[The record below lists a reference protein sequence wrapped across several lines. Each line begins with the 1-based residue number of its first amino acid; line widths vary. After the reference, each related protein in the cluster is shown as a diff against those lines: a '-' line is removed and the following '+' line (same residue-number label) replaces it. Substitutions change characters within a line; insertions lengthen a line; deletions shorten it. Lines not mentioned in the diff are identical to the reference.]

1 MLSRGVTMTLN
12 NVHFAVRDLAA
23 ALAWLKEVWHA
34 EATYADERMAAV
46 PFGAFTV
53 ILDKADK
60 DAPATLGFA
69 SRDCDVD
76 YNAVVARGAVP
87 LQAPADQPWGV
98 RAAYL
103 QGPGAIRFEIEQSL
117 TEDAGA

>member
-1 MLSRGVTMTLN
+1 MTLN